1 MDCFLLTDVDY
12 ETFRNDLNLKVGNQ
26 RVPLM
31 ASVEATMGCNLRC
44 KHCYVPIAQRVGLT
58 DKELSVAEF
67 ERIFDEFVEEGVLW
81 LLLTG
86 GEPFER
92 PDFLQIYDAA
102 KRRGFI
108 LSLFTNGTHL
118 TEEIVDHLAEWRP
131 FEIEITLYGATEETY
146 ERITGVPG
154 SYAQCM
160 RGINLVLDRN
170 LHLKLKTVLMTLNQ
184 HELEQMKQFSAN
196 LGVDFRYDAVINP
209 GVDGSLRPLQYQI
222 PVRRILE
229 LESQDPKLA
238 NAWRSDL
245 KSKYSAPFDRSKKY
259 ICAAGLGGFHMDAYG
274 RVSLCM
280 TARRP
285 FFDLR
290 KGNFK
295 ECWGEFLPKA
305 REGELS
311 PDDECRKCQLR
322 SICGQCPGMSMNQF
336 GCEGT
341 IVPLLCDLAHLRY
354 NWYDIQQN
362 EIPFFT
368 GKRDNNYE

>member
-1 MDCFLLTDVDY
+1 MDCFSLTDVDY

-31 ASVEATMGCNLRC
+31 ASVEVTMGCNLRC
-44 KHCYVPIAQRVGLT
+44 KHCYVPMAQRIGPT
-58 DKELSVAEF
+58 EKELSVAEF
-67 ERIFDEFVEEGVLW
+67 ERIFDEFVDEGVLW

-131 FEIEITLYGATEETY
+131 FDIEITLYGATEETY
-146 ERITGVPG
+146 ERVTGVPG

-160 RGINLVLDRN
+160 RGIELVLGRN

-209 GVDGSLRPLQYQI
+209 GVDGSLHPFKYRLSPQK
-222 PVRRILE
+222 ILE
-229 LESQDPKLA
+229 LEKSDPKLA
-238 NAWRSDL
+238 DAWRKDL
-245 KSKYSAPFDRSKKY
+245 NSKYGAEIDRSKMY

-280 TARRP
+280 TAREP

-290 KGNFK
+290 QGSFHA
-295 ECWGEFLPKA
+295 CWHEFLPKA
-305 REGELS
+305 REGEYS
-311 PDDECRKCQLR
+311 PEFECRDCSLR
-322 SICGQCPGMSMNQF
+322 TICGQCPGMALNEYGQVEQKVPF
-336 GCEGT
+336 LCE
-341 IVPLLCDLAHLRY
+341 LAHSRY
-354 NWYDIQQN
+354 NEYLV
-362 EIPFFT
+362 
-368 GKRDNNYE
+368 K